1 MIGKTL
7 LSDVF
12 LLLPSGK
19 TERGAIVFDDSGIL
33 ALGKNETVLSEHRTG
48 ARIIS
53 LPEALVIP
61 GFVDTHAHMLL
72 GAANMDQAD
81 LREVTSKDEF
91 RKILKAWLDKHPGQ
105 SWVTGG
111 FWDETLMAGLL
122 PDKSWLDDLCPNR
135 PIFLSR
141 YDVHT
146 AVANTKALE
155 LAEINSNTPDPFDG
169 RIVRS
174 PSSGTATGLL
184 IQQAMNLVGSKISV
198 PDDHERVRM
207 LANTVE
213 YAHSLGLTSVHDIIH
228 GWDDLKIYKQV
239 LSDNPDGLKFNI
251 KIPIDFLYQLLD
263 VDHDQYPKRMTI
275 DGVKGWTDGTLGTR
289 TAWLRQPYMNSDKSG
304 GPRMEDLDGY
314 RENIKKAA
322 EAGYSILL
330 HAIGDKAIG
339 FNLSVF
345 QECIQLGLGT
355 APLRIEHFQHPAR
368 EDIRAMN
375 HPRLVASMQPL
386 HIRGDAIPAEE
397 NLGTERAALSSPL
410 KTLLD
415 MKCNLIFGSD
425 WPIVSLDPLTGI
437 HAAVTRQ
444 DSQERFPDGW
454 LPSQKISVVEAI
466 TGYTSQAAKV
476 SGLAGRCGELTVNA
490 MADLTILNR
499 DITSIPSDDILK
511 VRVLMTVINGRIVYG
526 N

>member
-1 MIGKTL
+1 M
-7 LSDVF
+7 
-12 LLLPSGK
+12 
-19 TERGAIVFDDSGIL
+19 
-33 ALGKNETVLSEHRTG
+33 
-48 ARIIS
+48 
-53 LPEALVIP
+53 
-61 GFVDTHAHMLL
+61 
-72 GAANMDQAD
+72 
-81 LREVTSKDEF
+81 
-91 RKILKAWLDKHPGQ
+91 
-105 SWVTGG
+105 
-111 FWDETLMAGLL
+111 
-122 PDKSWLDDLCPNR
+122 
-135 PIFLSR
+135 
-141 YDVHT
+141 
-146 AVANTKALE
+146 
-155 LAEINSNTPDPFDG
+155 
-169 RIVRS
+169 
-174 PSSGTATGLL
+174 
-184 IQQAMNLVGSKISV
+184 
-198 PDDHERVRM
+198 
-207 LANTVE
+207 
-213 YAHSLGLTSVHDIIH
+213 
-228 GWDDLKIYKQV
+228 
-239 LSDNPDGLKFNI
+239 KFNI
-251 KIPIDFLYQLLD
+251 KIPIDFLDQLLD
-263 VDHDQYPKRMTI
+263 IDHDQYPERMTI

-289 TAWLRQPYMNSDKSG
+289 TAWLRQPYMISDKSG

-444 DSQERFPDGW
+444 DSQGRFPDGW
-454 LPSQKISVVEAI
+454 LPNQKISVVEAI